1 MSLFYNSLS
10 NYYKT
15 NMLLMSEH
23 KYSLTEIENLIPWE
37 RQIYIALLN
46 NHMKEKE
53 DQRKAQQQ

>member
-1 MSLFYNSLS
+1 MSLFYNNLG

-23 KYSLTEIENLIPWE
+23 KYSLTEIENLMPWE
-37 RQIYIALLN
+37 RTIYIALLN

-53 DQRKAQQQ
+53 DQRKARQQ